1 MLAHFSLRT
10 LLYAA
15 VTTLAVLLIS
25 TNSQQAWR
33 ALSDQQVAQ
42 SVELSNAT
50 ADLLLE
56 AAGNWAQERGRIN
69 TALSMPAAVSTEERA
84 AIDERRGAADRAFKK
99 ALEQIRSKAGATK
112 ELDAALNAHTN
123 LIPLRD
129 LVDKALL
136 KTKSERD
143 PKLASI
149 WVDTISNL
157 IGTSQQLRLAS
168 EFEVDNAQARL
179 ADLGRLKHFAW
190 VMSEYAGRERAG
202 IGGLIA
208 SGEALNPVSLQQLAN
223 FRGSVE
229 LAWSMIDSYT
239 SKSSAPAE
247 IKRAAEVVRTRFFGE
262 FQSVRDDVYK
272 AGLAGKGY
280 PISAADWIAK
290 STEAINSLLAFS
302 ETASRATASVAQFE
316 ASSSVTAFSLALA
329 LLALGL
335 SVTAVSFWIA
345 SARIATPLRQMADT
359 TDLLASGRTDV
370 DVPGLGRRDEIGVL
384 AHAVEV
390 FRTNLIENRRLAA
403 AQEAENEAKM
413 RRAQALDRLTSQFE
427 ANVSALTHG
436 LSSAATEMEA
446 TAQSMAEVADRT
458 NHQSMNVAS
467 AAQQTSA
474 NVQTVAA
481 ATEELSISIREITG
495 QVTQSSHIAERAVS
509 DAQRTDETV
518 QTLTVSVERIGTVV
532 ALINNI
538 ASQTNLLALNATIE
552 AARAGEAGKG
562 FAVVASEVKEL
573 AGQTAKA
580 TDEISQQIASVQ
592 EATSQAV
599 TAIQQIARTISEMSQ
614 ISVSIAAAME
624 EQGAATAEIARNVQE
639 AAKGTELVTGN
650 IAEVRQGAG
659 ETGAAAA
666 QVLGAAQDLSRHSE
680 GLGREVADFL
690 LGVKAA

>member
-1 MLAHFSLRT
+1 MLARLSLRT

-15 VTTLAVLLIS
+15 VTTLAVLLVGTS
-25 TNSQQAWR
+25 SQQAWR
-33 ALSDQQVAQ
+33 ALSDQQVAH
-42 SVELSNAT
+42 SVEQANAT

-69 TALSMPAAVSTEERA
+69 TALSMPSTIGNEERA
-84 AIDERRGAADRAFKK
+84 AIDERRGAADRAFKR
-99 ALEQIRSKAGATK
+99 ALEQIRSKGEASK
-112 ELDAALNAHTN
+112 ELEAVLSAEANLGRARRLADEALT
-123 LIPLRD
+123 
-129 LVDKALL
+129 
-136 KTKSERD
+136 KTKPERD
-143 PKLASI
+143 PNLATL
-149 WVDTISNL
+149 WVETISNL
-157 IGTSQQLRLAS
+157 IASSQQLRLAS
-168 EFEVDNAQARL
+168 EFEIDNAQARL
-179 ADLGRLKHFAW
+179 ADLGRLKHFSW

-202 IGGLIA
+202 LGGLIA
-208 SGEALNPVSLQQLAN
+208 SGQALDPASLQQLAK
-223 FRGSVE
+223 FRGNVE

-239 SKSSAPAE
+239 SKSNAPIE
-247 IKRAAEVVRTRFFGE
+247 IKRAADAVRTGFFGE
-262 FQSVRDDVYK
+262 FQSVRDEVYK
-272 AGLAGKGY
+272 AGLAGSAY
-280 PISAADWIAK
+280 PISAPDWIAK
-290 STEAINSLLAFS
+290 STRAIDSLLQFS
-302 ETASRATASVAQFE
+302 ETASRATASVAQVE
-316 ASSSVTAFSLALA
+316 ASSSVKTLSLALA
-329 LLALGL
+329 LLALGMG
-335 SVTAVSFWIA
+335 VAAVSFWIA
-345 SARIATPLRQMADT
+345 SARIATPLRKMADA
-359 TDLLASGRTDV
+359 TDLLAGGRTDV
-370 DVPGLGRRDEIGVL
+370 DVPGLGRHDEIGVL
-384 AHAVEV
+384 AKAVEV

-413 RRAQALDRLTSQFE
+413 RRAHALDQLTRQFE
-427 ANVSALTHG
+427 TNVSALTHG

-458 NHQSMNVAS
+458 NHQSTNVAS
-467 AAQQTSA
+467 AAHQTSA

-481 ATEELSISIREITG
+481 ATEELAISIREIAG
-495 QVTQSSHIAERAVS
+495 QVMQSSHIAERAVS

-552 AARAGEAGKG
+552 AARAGEAGRG

-580 TDEISQQIASVQ
+580 TDDISQQIASVQ
-592 EATSQAV
+592 EATGQAV

-614 ISVSIAAAME
+614 ISVSISAAME

-639 AAKGTELVTGN
+639 AAKGTELVTGS

-659 ETGAAAA
+659 ATGAAAS

-690 LGVKAA
+690 QGVKAA